1 MIGYLKNL
9 FAKPSA
15 REMAHRELEDARR
28 ELLVCERHVEW
39 YTAEVDFQRK
49 RIARLEVSSG
59 AVSYISTSTAM
70 GDMSHTEVRTLHS
83 KGGGL

>member
-28 ELLVCERHVEW
+28 ELLASERHVEW

-59 AVSYISTSTAM
+59 AVSYISTTASA
-70 GDMSHTEVRTLHS
+70 GDMSRTEVRTLHS
-83 KGGGL
+83 KGGVL